1 MQPPV
6 QPTPPPPST
15 GFVKPLLIGCGV
27 VFAVLLVVGVVGT
40 WLTMQMFGGA
50 IHRAAAVA
58 QVAQNAAAAIA
69 SAAPDA
75 GASADPEHQA
85 AAGVAALKALVG
97 GGKGH
102 VETMSREELKTVLPA
117 TAAGLARTGSESNSG
132 SFSGISGTSASAN
145 YGSGDNSVS
154 IDVTDAANMAGL
166 TTLMD
171 VAMNI
176 ESEDDEG
183 YQKTVQLGDVKVH
196 EKWEKAGK
204 HAELVGVVGGRF
216 FVSVTG
222 NGPDIGVDE
231 AAFQAVDL
239 AKLARVAATTP
250 K

>member
-6 QPTPPPPST
+6 QPTPPPASNS
-15 GFVKPLLIGCGV
+15 FVKPLLIGCGV
-27 VFAVLLVVGVVGT
+27 VFIVLLVVGAVGT

-50 IHRAAAVA
+50 IHRAAAAA
-58 QVAQNAAAAIA
+58 QVAQSAA
-69 SAAPDA
+69 SAMQSAMPDA
-75 GASADPEHQA
+75 GASPDAEHQA

-97 GGKGH
+97 GGKVH
-102 VETMSREELKTVLPA
+102 VETLSREELKTVLPA
-117 TAAGLARTGSESNSG
+117 TAGGLARTGSESNSG

-145 YGSGDNSVS
+145 YGSGAGSIS

-171 VAMNI
+171 VAMNM

-183 YQKTVQLGDVKVH
+183 YQKTVALGDVKVH

-204 HAELVGVVGGRF
+204 SAELIGIVGGRF
-216 FVSVTG
+216 VVEVTG
-222 NGPDIGVDE
+222 NGLDINVDE

-239 AKLARVAATTP
+239 AKLASVAATTP